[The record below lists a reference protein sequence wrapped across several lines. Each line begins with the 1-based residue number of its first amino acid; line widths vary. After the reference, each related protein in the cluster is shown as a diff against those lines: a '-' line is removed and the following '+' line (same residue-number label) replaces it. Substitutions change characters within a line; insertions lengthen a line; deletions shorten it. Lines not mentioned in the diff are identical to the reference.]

1 MLENKI
7 NDIIEKVRQILVV
20 FKNKTIDYLISK
32 FNNLKAKI
40 NKYMIVTEQQNQ
52 IITNTE

>member
-1 MLENKI
+1 
-7 NDIIEKVRQILVV
+7 V

-40 NKYMIVTEQQNQ
+40 NKNMIVTEQQNQ
-52 IITNTE
+52 IITNTEWKLNKYIKIINLY